1 MADLSV
7 VGSPDATDMNVPLPG
22 EFVDFPDS
30 PFHLFMPYPPAGD
43 QPTAISQLVEG
54 VQDGL
59 TYQTLLGVTGS
70 GKTFIA
76 VHLLKTMYQI
86 LITGTL
92 HIVQIDLIGLA
103 CQLNG
108 NENTAHVS

>member
-1 MADLSV
+1 MLD
-7 VGSPDATDMNVPLPG
+7 DCATSSLRVRSWYGGIISIRQLNQVR
-22 EFVDFPDS
+22 EIS
-30 PFHLFMPYPPAGD
+30 
-43 QPTAISQLVEG
+43 TAV
-54 VQDGL
+54 
-59 TYQTLLGVTGS
+59 
-70 GKTFIA
+70 A